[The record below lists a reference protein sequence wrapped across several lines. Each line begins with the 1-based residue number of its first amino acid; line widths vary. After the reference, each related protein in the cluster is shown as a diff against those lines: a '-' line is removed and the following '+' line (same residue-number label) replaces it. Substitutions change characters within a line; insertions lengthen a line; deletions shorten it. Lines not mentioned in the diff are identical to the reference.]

1 MIFCQKLGEQRHIFF
16 SRYGLS
22 VGEKRLVTWTAFNDH
37 ISSQLGTKL
46 TLSE

>member
-1 MIFCQKLGEQRHIFF
+1 MIFFQKFGEQRHNLL

-22 VGEKRLVTWTAFNDH
+22 VRENRLVTWTAFNDH

-46 TLSE
+46 ILSK